1 MDSGAAD
8 ALANAMTADA
18 HIGTAEAAANQ
29 MGWNGQIAAKTG
41 TTESNQSAAF
51 LGFNSGLSAA
61 PYIYNDGTNTSS
73 LCTSPVRQCGNGTL
87 FGGTEPART
96 FFGMATQLQ
105 SATSGTISD
114 YDRAYDSGK
123 STGLLESVRGRS
135 ESSARQKLEGEG
147 YRVRVIS
154 VPDAQASGTVVRAL
168 KGSDGLAD
176 GAEITLQ
183 ISDGSGYT
191 APDTSDS
198 NTQGSGNGNNGESN
212 SRNNGRSNGR
222 GNRNPQPLISQD
234 DIDNFTNELR
244 RTFGFN

>member
-1 MDSGAAD
+1 M
-8 ALANAMTADA
+8 
-18 HIGTAEAAANQ
+18 
-29 MGWNGQIAAKTG
+29 
-41 TTESNQSAAF
+41 
-51 LGFNSGLSAA
+51 
-61 PYIYNDGTNTSS
+61 
-73 LCTSPVRQCGNGTL
+73 
-87 FGGTEPART
+87 
-96 FFGMATQLQ
+96 
-105 SATSGTISD
+105 
-114 YDRAYDSGK
+114 
-123 STGLLESVRGRS
+123 
-135 ESSARQKLEGEG
+135 
-147 YRVRVIS
+147 RVIS

-198 NTQGSGNGNNGESN
+198 NTHDSGNGNNGESN

-234 DIDNFTNELR
+234 DIDDFTNELR